1 MLSAYRLSSIII
13 LLRSRV
19 QSDVMQSVRASSDF
33 NSFMRLS
40 SKPALARYSAAMR
53 LSASLIRLLPEKSYK
68 ISKQHISAACLL
80 AAGARKGDVEL
91 RKEEKEVIMTKN
103 RENIRKTHPLLE
115 RKRGIRR

>member
-1 MLSAYRLSSIII
+1 
-13 LLRSRV
+13 
-19 QSDVMQSVRASSDF
+19 
-33 NSFMRLS
+33 MRLS

-80 AAGARKGDVEL
+80 AAGARKGDAEL

-103 RENIRKTHPLLE
+103 RENVRKTHPLLE